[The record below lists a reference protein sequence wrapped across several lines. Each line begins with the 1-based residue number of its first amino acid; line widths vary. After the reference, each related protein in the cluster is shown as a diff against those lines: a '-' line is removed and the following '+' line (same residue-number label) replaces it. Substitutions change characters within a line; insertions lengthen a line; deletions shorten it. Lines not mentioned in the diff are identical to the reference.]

1 MVLNQPDIDDIG
13 QRQDGRR
20 QTLIVAPAALLDQK
34 DEIETKALDLTG
46 AALGEGAG
54 GRIRRL
60 GVGEILGSSYISEL
74 QRRKILDIPTLTTLI
89 NSLNLLIDS
98 LTGLERIL
106 TTPIPFSYSIHL
118 WVVTAT
124 SSFLLPFQLWASF
137 KYPTIPAT
145 AIATCVLW
153 FLPMRGGQ
161 QPR

>member
-60 GVGEILGSSYISEL
+60 GVGEILG
-74 QRRKILDIPTLTTLI
+74 
-89 NSLNLLIDS
+89 
-98 LTGLERIL
+98 
-106 TTPIPFSYSIHL
+106 
-118 WVVTAT
+118 
-124 SSFLLPFQLWASF
+124 PFQLWASF

-145 AIATCVLW
+145 AIAVSRNDYLE
-153 FLPMRGGQ
+153 M
-161 QPR
+161 